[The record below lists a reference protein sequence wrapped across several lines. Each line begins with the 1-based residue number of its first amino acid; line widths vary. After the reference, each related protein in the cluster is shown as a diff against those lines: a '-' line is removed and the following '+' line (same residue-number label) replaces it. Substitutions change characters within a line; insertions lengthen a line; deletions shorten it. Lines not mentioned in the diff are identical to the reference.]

1 MGYDD
6 SSQLI
11 QQCSDFLDSL
21 LLFAEIGMGG
31 VRRTFVLLVVIS
43 RGAIYGSSMSLT
55 SGSTL
60 DISCQHRIYDD
71 PSYCHPIC

>member
-6 SSQLI
+6 SSQLT
-11 QQCSDFLDSL
+11 QQRSDFLDSL
-21 LLFAEIGMGG
+21 LLFAAIGMGG
-31 VRRTFVLLVVIS
+31 VRRTFVLLLVVIS

-60 DISCQHRIYDD
+60 DISCQHRIY
-71 PSYCHPIC
+71 